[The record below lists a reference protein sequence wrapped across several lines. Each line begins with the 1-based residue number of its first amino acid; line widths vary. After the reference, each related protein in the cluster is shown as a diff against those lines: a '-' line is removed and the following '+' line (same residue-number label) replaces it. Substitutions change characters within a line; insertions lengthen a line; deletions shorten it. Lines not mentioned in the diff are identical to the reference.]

1 MKVSAKMRKNALV
14 PIRDRQYII
23 CKFNNQGDLPKMKA
37 FATENLR
44 NLAVIGHGDS
54 GKTQLVSSML
64 YVAGMPGR
72 WGKVDEGTTIT
83 DYDEDS
89 IERKVSLNN
98 NFAHLE
104 YGDTKINFIDTPG
117 YAAFV
122 SHARPA
128 LRVADCALVVV
139 DGVHGIE
146 VQTEKTWQYANEF
159 MLPRFMVINKLDKE
173 HADFG
178 HAIETATS
186 SFARSIVPFTLP
198 IGKEGDFKGVVDV
211 VHQKAYSFDERG
223 KATEIPMPEEG
234 RDIFERTRERLI
246 EIVAESDDELMEKY
260 FSDGTLPEEDIYPN
274 LAKAI
279 ASSKLCPVYAA
290 SSTTL
295 VGLQILLEH
304 IIEFAPNPATH
315 EMEYGFADSDMSGD
329 RISRRYSN
337 DEPFSAYVFRTIADP
352 FAGRI
357 NVMKVVSGKIS
368 SEATVHNSTR
378 DAAERLGALHVIAG
392 KNLEKIPE
400 AATGDIVAVVK
411 LRETQTGDTL
421 CDKAKP
427 ICFPKVEYP
436 EAAIA
441 FAIEPKSRAD
451 EEKISTALHK
461 ILEEDPSLHF
471 DRDPQTKE
479 FILSGSGQLHI
490 ETVVDKLHKR
500 YHVEVA
506 LHPPKV
512 PYKETITMPAEVQGR
527 HKKQSGGRG
536 QFGDCKVIFEPLDR
550 GAGFEWVDK
559 IFGGAIPQNFR
570 PAVEKGIIEA
580 AQGGCVAGYPLVDF
594 RVTLIDGSYHT
605 VDSDEHSFKAAGR
618 KAFRAAMEKAK
629 PTLLEPIMDVEVF
642 TPQEVAGDIMGDLN
656 SRRGRVAGM
665 EMRGKQQVIKAKVPL
680 SEMLDYQSK
689 LNSVTQARGSY
700 HMQFS
705 HYDPLP
711 GNLMKKVVDEAVAAG
726 RVRPHDDDE

>member
-1 MKVSAKMRKNALV
+1 MKS
-14 PIRDRQYII
+14 
-23 CKFNNQGDLPKMKA
+23 
-37 FATENLR
+37 FATENIR
-44 NLAVIGHGDS
+44 NLAVIGHGDA
-54 GKTQLVSSML
+54 GKTQLVSSL
-64 YVAGMPGR
+64 LHVAGTSHR

-83 DYDEDS
+83 DYEEDS
-89 IERKVSLNN
+89 IARKVSLNN
-98 NFAHLE
+98 NFAHAE
-104 YGDTKINFIDTPG
+104 YKDTKINFIDTPG

-128 LRVADCALVVV
+128 LRVADCAMVVV

-159 MLPRFMVINKLDKE
+159 LLPRFMVINKLDKE
-173 HADFG
+173 HSDFG
-178 HAIETATS
+178 HAIETATQ

-198 IGKEGDFKGVVDV
+198 IGTEANFKGVVDV
-211 VHQKAYSFDERG
+211 VHQKAYEFDADG
-223 KATEIPMPEEG
+223 KAKEIPMPESG
-234 RDIFERTRERLI
+234 RDIFDRTRERLI
-246 EIVAESDDELMEKY
+246 EIVAESDDALMEKY
-260 FSDGTLPEEDIYPN
+260 FADGTLPEEDIYPN

-279 ASSKLCPVYAA
+279 AASKLCPVYAV
-290 SSTTL
+290 SSATI
-295 VGLQILLEH
+295 VGLQILLDH
-304 IIEFAPNPATH
+304 IVEFAPNPAAH
-315 EMEYGFADSDMSGD
+315 EAEYGFANNDMSGD
-329 RISRRYSN
+329 RISRKYSN

-357 NVMKVVSGKIS
+357 NVFKVISGKVAS
-368 SEATVHNSTR
+368 DATVQNSTR
-378 DAAERLGALHVIAG
+378 DTAERLGALHSIQG
-392 KNLEKIPE
+392 KNLDKINE
-400 AATGDIVAVVK
+400 ANTGDIVAVVK
-411 LRETQTGDTL
+411 LKDTQTGDTL
-421 CDKAKP
+421 TDKSKQIVYP
-427 ICFPKVEYP
+427 PVEYP

-451 EEKISTALHK
+451 EEKISAALHK

-490 ETVVDKLHKR
+490 ETVVDKLKNR
-500 YHVEVA
+500 FHVEVT

-512 PYKETITMPAEVQGR
+512 PYKETITQTVEVQGR

-536 QFGDCKVIFEPLDR
+536 QFGDCKVIFEPKGR
-550 GAGFEWVDK
+550 GEGFEWVDK

-570 PAVEKGIIEA
+570 PAVEKGILEA
-580 AQGGCVAGYPLVDF
+580 AAGGAIAGYPLVDF
-594 RVTLIDGSYHT
+594 KVTLIDGSYHT

-618 KAFRAAMEKAK
+618 KAYRNAMEKAK

-642 TPQEVAGDIMGDLN
+642 TPQEFSGDIMGDLN
-656 SRRGRVAGM
+656 SRRGRVSGM
-665 EMRGKQQVIKAKVPL
+665 DMRGKQQVIKAKVPL

-711 GNLMKKVVDEAVAAG
+711 HNLADKVIQEAVASG
-726 RVRPHDDDE
+726 RVRAHEEEE

>member
-1 MKVSAKMRKNALV
+1 
-14 PIRDRQYII
+14 
-23 CKFNNQGDLPKMKA
+23 MKA
-37 FATENLR
+37 FTTEHLR
-44 NLAVIGHGDS
+44 NLAVIGHGDA
-54 GKTQLVSSML
+54 GKTQLTASL
-64 YVAGMPGR
+64 AFVAGATPR
-72 WGKVDEGTTIT
+72 WGKVDEGTSPT

-89 IERKVSLNN
+89 IARKVTLNN

-104 YGDTKINFIDTPG
+104 YQDAKINLIDTPG

-122 SHARPA
+122 AHARPA

-139 DGVHGIE
+139 DAVHGIE

-159 MLPRFMVINKLDKE
+159 LLPRFMVVNKIDKE

-178 HAIETATS
+178 HALETATS

-198 IGKEGDFKGVVDV
+198 IGKEGSFRGVVDV
-211 VHQKAYSFDERG
+211 VHQKAYEFDENG
-223 KATEIPMPEEG
+223 KAKAIPIPSEG
-234 RDIFERTRERLI
+234 KDIFDRTRERLI
-246 EIVAESDDELMEKY
+246 EIVAESDDALMEKY
-260 FSDGTLPEEDIYPN
+260 FNDGTLPEEDIYPN

-279 ASSKLCPVYAA
+279 ANSKLCPVYAV
-290 SSTTL
+290 SSATL
-295 VGLQILLEH
+295 VGLQILLDH
-304 IIEFAPNPATH
+304 IVEFAPNPATH
-315 EMEYGFADSDMSGD
+315 EAEYGFKDNSLAGD
-329 RISRRYSN
+329 RIPRKYSN

-357 NVMKVVSGKIS
+357 NVMKIVSGMIAS
-368 SEATVHNSTR
+368 DATVTNCTR
-378 DAAERLGALHVIAG
+378 DTQERLGALHVING
-392 KNLEKIPE
+392 KSLEKVNE
-400 AATGDIVAVVK
+400 AQTGDIIAVVK
-411 LRETQTGDTL
+411 LKETQTGDTL
-421 CDKAKP
+421 CDKSSP
-427 ICFPKVEYP
+427 IVYPPVEYP

-451 EEKISTALHK
+451 EDKISVALHK

-490 ETVVDKLHKR
+490 ETVVDKLKNR
-500 YHVEVA
+500 FHVEVT

-512 PYKETITMPAEVQGR
+512 PYKETITAMAEVQGR

-536 QFGDCKVIFEPLDR
+536 QFGDCKVVFEPLDR
-550 GAGFEWVDK
+550 GQGFEWVDK
-559 IFGGAIPQNFR
+559 IFGGSIPQNFR
-570 PAVEKGIIEA
+570 PAVEKGILEA
-580 AQGGCVAGYPLVDF
+580 AQTGYLAGYPMVDF
-594 RVTLIDGSYHT
+594 RVTLVDGSYHT

-618 KAFRAAMEKAK
+618 KAFRNAMEKVK
-629 PTLLEPIMDVEVF
+629 PALLEPIMDVEVF
-642 TPQEVAGDIMGDLN
+642 VPQEVSGDIMGDLN
-656 SRRGRVAGM
+656 SRRGRVSGM
-665 EMRGKQQVIKAKVPL
+665 DMRGKQQVIKAKVPL

-711 GNLMKKVVDEAVAAG
+711 HNLAQKVIDEAVAAG
-726 RVRPHDDDE
+726 RVRAHDEDE

>member
-1 MKVSAKMRKNALV
+1 
-14 PIRDRQYII
+14 
-23 CKFNNQGDLPKMKA
+23 MKA
-37 FATENLR
+37 FDTENIR
-44 NLAVIGHGDS
+44 NLAVIGHGDA
-54 GKTQLVSSML
+54 GKTQLVSSL
-64 YVAGMPGR
+64 LHVAGTSHR
-72 WGKVDEGTTIT
+72 WGKVDEGTTVT
-83 DYDEDS
+83 DYEEDS

-104 YGDTKINFIDTPG
+104 YKDTKINLIDTPG

-159 MLPRFMVINKLDKE
+159 LLPRFMVINKLDKE
-173 HADFG
+173 HSDFG
-178 HAIETATS
+178 HALETATS

-198 IGKEGDFKGVVDV
+198 IGTEENFTAVVDV
-211 VHQKAYSFDERG
+211 VHQKAYEFGDEG
-223 KATEIPMPEEG
+223 KAKEIPMPEQG
-234 RDIFERTRERLI
+234 RDIFDRTRERLI

-260 FSDGTLPEEDIYPN
+260 FADGTLPEEDIYPN

-279 ASSKLCPVYAA
+279 AASKLCPVYAVSA
-290 SSTTL
+290 GNL
-295 VGLQILLEH
+295 VGLQILLDH
-304 IIEFAPNPATH
+304 IVEFGPNPATH
-315 EMEYGFADSDMSGD
+315 EAEYGFADSEMKGD
-329 RISRRYSN
+329 RVSRKYSN

-357 NVMKVVSGKIS
+357 NVMKVVSGKIVS
-368 SEATVHNSTR
+368 DATVYKSTR
-378 DAAERLGALHVIAG
+378 ETMERLGALHVISG
-392 KNLEKIPE
+392 KTLDKVDS
-400 AATGDIVAVVK
+400 AKTGDIIAVVK
-411 LRETQTGDTL
+411 LKDTQTGDTL
-421 CDKAKP
+421 CDKSKP
-427 ICFPKVEYP
+427 IVYPPVEYP

-441 FAIEPKSRAD
+441 FAIEPKSRND
-451 EEKISTALHK
+451 EEKISAALHR

-471 DRDPQTKE
+471 ERDAQTKE

-490 ETVVDKLHKR
+490 ETVVDKLNRR

-512 PYKETITMPAEVQGR
+512 PYKETITMQCEVQGR

-536 QFGDCKVIFEPLDR
+536 QFGDCKVVFEPLDR
-550 GAGFEWVDK
+550 GSGFEWVDK

-570 PAVEKGIIEA
+570 PAIEKGILEA
-580 AQGGCVAGYPLVDF
+580 AAGGAVAGYPLVDF
-594 RVTLIDGSYHT
+594 KVTLVDGSYHT

-618 KAFRAAMEKAK
+618 KAFRAAMERAK

-642 TPQEVAGDIMGDLN
+642 TPQEVSGDIMGDLN
-656 SRRGRVAGM
+656 SRRGRVSGM
-665 EMRGKQQVIKAKVPL
+665 DMRGKQQVIKAKVPL

-689 LNSVTQARGSY
+689 LNSMTQARGSY

-711 GNLMKKVVDEAVAAG
+711 HGLADKVIQEAVAAG
-726 RVRPHDDDE
+726 RVRPHDEEE

>member
-1 MKVSAKMRKNALV
+1 
-14 PIRDRQYII
+14 
-23 CKFNNQGDLPKMKA
+23 MKA
-37 FATENLR
+37 FATENIR
-44 NLAVIGHGDS
+44 NLAVIGHGDA
-54 GKTQLVSSML
+54 GKTQLTASLAYVSG
-64 YVAGMPGR
+64 ATPR
-72 WGKVDEGTTIT
+72 WGKVDEGTTVT

-104 YGDTKINFIDTPG
+104 YKDTKINLIDTPG

-159 MLPRFMVINKLDKE
+159 LLPRFMVINKMEKE

-178 HAIETATS
+178 HALETATS

-198 IGKEGDFKGVVDV
+198 IGKEGSFRGVVDV
-211 VHQKAYSFDERG
+211 VHQKAYEFDENG
-223 KATEIPMPEEG
+223 KAKSIPIPSEG
-234 RDIFERTRERLI
+234 KDVFDRTRERLI
-246 EIVAESDDELMEKY
+246 EIVAESDDALMEKY
-260 FSDGTLPEEDIYPN
+260 FNDGTLPEEDIYPN

-279 ASSKLCPVYAA
+279 AASKLCPVYAV

-295 VGLQILLEH
+295 VGLQILLDH
-304 IIEFAPNPATH
+304 IVEFAPNPATH
-315 EMEYGFADSDMSGD
+315 EAEYGYTDSDMSGD
-329 RISRRYSN
+329 RVTRKYSN

-357 NVMKVVSGKIS
+357 NVMKVVSGKVS
-368 SEATVHNSTR
+368 SDATVHNSSR
-378 DAAERLGALHVIAG
+378 DTAERLGALHVING
-392 KNLEKIPE
+392 KTLDKVNE
-400 AATGDIVAVVK
+400 ARTGDIIAVVK
-411 LRETQTGDTL
+411 LKETQTGDTL

-427 ICFPKVEYP
+427 IVFPKVEYP

-451 EEKISTALHK
+451 EDKISVALHR

-471 DRDPQTKE
+471 DRDAQTKE

-490 ETVVDKLHKR
+490 ETVVAKLHNR
-500 YHVEVA
+500 YHVDVT

-512 PYKETITMPAEVQGR
+512 PYKETITQPIEVQGR

-536 QFGDCKVIFEPLDR
+536 QFGDCKVVFEPLDR
-550 GAGFEWVDK
+550 GSGFEWVDK
-559 IFGGAIPQNFR
+559 IFGGSIPQNFR
-570 PAVEKGIIEA
+570 PAVEKGILEA
-580 AQGGCVAGYPLVDF
+580 AQTGYVAGYPMVDF
-594 RVTLIDGSYHT
+594 RVTLVDGSYHT
-605 VDSDEHSFKAAGR
+605 VDSDEHSFRAAGR
-618 KAFRAAMEKAK
+618 KAYRNAMEKAK

-642 TPQEVAGDIMGDLN
+642 TPQEVSGDIMGDLN

-665 EMRGKQQVIKAKVPL
+665 DMRGKQQVIKAKVPL

-711 GNLMKKVVDEAVAAG
+711 HNLAQKVIDEAVAAG